1 MLVRVAAFMREAVAP
16 QGRDDFKAAN
26 EAVKR
31 IGNGAEDMD
40 KHAYREWPLFKELRK
55 SPEFAALFG
64 QVFGERRPPLRGGC
78 MTQKLCEKARW
89 LRSAVAQLESE
100 VQHGLAA
107 KAVCFIGAFLPD

>member
-55 SPEFAALFG
+55 SPEFAALFE
-64 QVFGERRPPLRGGC
+64 QVFGEPLNKVVLQDSETGG
-78 MTQKLCEKARW
+78 TTPEW
-89 LRSAVAQLESE
+89 VN
-100 VQHGLAA
+100 
-107 KAVCFIGAFLPD
+107 